1 MKADYFVYTGNAYP
15 HKNLSRLIDAILLIK
30 TKLKIVSGRNIFID
44 RLQIE
49 IKIKNAQKY
58 VEVLGFV
65 PDEELDKIYKNSIAF
80 VFPTLAEG
88 FGLPPKEAI
97 KAGTL
102 AVVSDIPVLK
112 EVYEDSVDY
121 FDPMD
126 INSIVE
132 SLQKI
137 MNYTK
142 SQREVK
148 IKYAKEFVKK
158 YSWSK
163 MAKETLKIYEEVGK

>member
-1 MKADYFVYTGNAYP
+1 M
-15 HKNLSRLIDAILLIK
+15 
-30 TKLKIVSGRNIFID
+30 
-44 RLQIE
+44 
-49 IKIKNAQKY
+49 
-58 VEVLGFV
+58 
-65 PDEELDKIYKNSIAF
+65 
-80 VFPTLAEG
+80 
-88 FGLPPKEAI
+88 
-97 KAGTL
+97 
-102 AVVSDIPVLK
+102 VSDIPVLK

-148 IKYAKEFVKK
+148 LNMLK
-158 YSWSK
+158 SL
-163 MAKETLKIYEEVGK
+163 LKIFMVQNGQRNIKNL

>member
-1 MKADYFVYTGNAYP
+1 M
-15 HKNLSRLIDAILLIK
+15 
-30 TKLKIVSGRNIFID
+30 
-44 RLQIE
+44 
-49 IKIKNAQKY
+49 
-58 VEVLGFV
+58 
-65 PDEELDKIYKNSIAF
+65 
-80 VFPTLAEG
+80 
-88 FGLPPKEAI
+88 
-97 KAGTL
+97 
-102 AVVSDIPVLK
+102 VSDIPVLK